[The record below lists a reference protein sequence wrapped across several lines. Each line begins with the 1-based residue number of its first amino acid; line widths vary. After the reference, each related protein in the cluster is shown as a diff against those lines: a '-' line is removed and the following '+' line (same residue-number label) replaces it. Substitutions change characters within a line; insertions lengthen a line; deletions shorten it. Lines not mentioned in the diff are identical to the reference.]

1 MWYRNDM
8 NFITRNSKRLKFAFT
23 GLAYAFVNDFSYRTQ
38 VWSVLLVL
46 LIVYGFLHPVTQV
59 ELLFLGLSYTLIL
72 ITKLQ
77 NSSFEAALDHLHPE
91 IHDNIGHSKD
101 MAAGAVLTAALF
113 MVFVI
118 AVVVLV

>member
-1 MWYRNDM
+1 MTFVTKNLR
-8 NFITRNSKRLKFAFT
+8 RLKFAFT
-23 GLAYAFVNDFSYRTQ
+23 GLAYAFVHDFSYRTQ

-46 LIVYGFLHPVTQV
+46 LVVYALLHPVTQV

-72 ITKLQ
+72 ITELQ

-118 AVVVLV
+118 AVVVFM